1 MTHAAELIQDMHD
14 AVSQDVASEDGDQ
27 QQNENTW
34 SGYVRERPPFHSG
47 GQGSR
52 IRDALTGEY
61 TDHLVGSRHERL
73 YYKVCDA
80 SNIFNKSRGKL
91 AKSGALRE
99 SSCYFFASP
108 QEYMKHRRVDL
119 SVQAINDWTE
129 RRNAV
134 HV

>member
-1 MTHAAELIQDMHD
+1 MTHAAELLQDMHS
-14 AVSQDVASEDGDQ
+14 ATAPDVTSEDGE
-27 QQNENTW
+27 QQNEKTW
-34 SGYVRERPPFHSG
+34 SGYVGERPPFHSG

-61 TDHLVGSRHERL
+61 TDHLVGSRYEAF

-80 SNIFNKSRGKL
+80 SNIFNKSRAKL
-91 AKSGALRE
+91 AKSGGLRE
-99 SSCYFFASP
+99 STCYFYASP

-129 RRNAV
+129 RRNTIQV
-134 HV
+134 